1 MMNELELGAHALH
14 RLRMAEKKIATRAE
28 RPDELVH
35 DFLLL
40 VRIEIDQD
48 VAAKNDV
55 EVAETVLVFEIMKKN
70 RR

>member
-1 MMNELELGAHALH
+1 
-14 RLRMAEKKIATRAE
+14 MAEKKVAARAE

-40 VRIEIDQD
+40 VGIKIDQD